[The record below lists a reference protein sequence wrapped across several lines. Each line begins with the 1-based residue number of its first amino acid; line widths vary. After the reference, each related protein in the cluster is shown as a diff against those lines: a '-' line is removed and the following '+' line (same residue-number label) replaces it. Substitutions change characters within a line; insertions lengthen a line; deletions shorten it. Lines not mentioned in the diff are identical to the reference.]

1 MRHLQHIDR
10 FRLEEYYISSMNEGY
25 LDQYYTEVDRLR
37 DDEEPWRNVVGIT
50 DRESDFFRKNLIPS
64 TYIDRLSN
72 TTCFEAGFGK
82 NQTSG
87 GYVGC
92 NKVYFFQKKKDDWWE
107 VQEMIYETDDL
118 EMKFYRCDGWE
129 GLVRFLEDK
138 GLMVDDSKRIK
149 LFEGYIDKFYEEI
162 SRDEYQQMEMIEF
175 SEMGKKNLEYI
186 LKDLNNKDGYTR
198 NVEINSSYLV
208 ITGRFPNSP
217 KTGPGAYFHLEVF
230 PLEDDWYVG
239 MIFTKKDSD
248 KNEFN
253 RGLSAYYKFDQTEG
267 LIQFMKDKNI
277 I

>member
-25 LDQYYTEVDRLR
+25 MDQYYTEVD
-37 DDEEPWRNVVGIT
+37 
-50 DRESDFFRKNLIPS
+50 
-64 TYIDRLSN
+64 
-72 TTCFEAGFGK
+72 
-82 NQTSG
+82 
-87 GYVGC
+87 
-92 NKVYFFQKKKDDWWE
+92 
-107 VQEMIYETDDL
+107 
-118 EMKFYRCDGWE
+118 
-129 GLVRFLEDK
+129 
-138 GLMVDDSKRIK
+138 DSKRLKI
-149 LFEGYIDKFYEEI
+149 FEGYIDKFYEEI

-208 ITGRFPNSP
+208 ITGRFP
-217 KTGPGAYFHLEVF
+217 GAYFHLEVF